1 MYTFNSKK
9 QWINKDV
16 GQQLPECEE
25 GRKSGLGNRLKV
37 GTEGLGHGRYLDGN
51 ILKAHPPCE
60 ASSGHTPVEDR
71 DWGDHRWPG
80 RDVHRQVML
89 PRKVH

>member
-1 MYTFNSKK
+1 MYTFNNK
-9 QWINKDV
+9 QWINKDI

-80 RDVHRQVML
+80 RDVHRQVTL